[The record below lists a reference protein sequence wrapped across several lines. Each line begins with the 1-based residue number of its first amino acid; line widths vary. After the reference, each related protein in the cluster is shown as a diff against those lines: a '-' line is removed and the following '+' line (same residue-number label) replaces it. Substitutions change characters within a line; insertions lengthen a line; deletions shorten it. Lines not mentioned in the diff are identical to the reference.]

1 MLQVKWSGGA
11 FLFSDF
17 PNLSYSKTVFPHD
30 CCCETR
36 AKDCR
41 NNLSEDKELDWKEE
55 PALTLKL
62 LSLSLPLCFVERYLL
77 LYCIKDMRFPVS
89 DCRYEELDWFS
100 NHYLVRKASVPQ
112 YSRSLPSDNVTS
124 SWLAFGTKNL
134 SDVSVYVLLVCCML
148 SRVVCAIFEVFN
160 FTWIIFT

>member
-1 MLQVKWSGGA
+1 M
-11 FLFSDF
+11 
-17 PNLSYSKTVFPHD
+17 
-30 CCCETR
+30 
-36 AKDCR
+36 
-41 NNLSEDKELDWKEE
+41 
-55 PALTLKL
+55 
-62 LSLSLPLCFVERYLL
+62 
-77 LYCIKDMRFPVS
+77 S

-112 YSRSLPSDNVTS
+112 YSRSLLSDNVTS

-160 FTWIIFT
+160 FT